1 MSRLTLKKT
10 VFYVVLFAIFLLIP
24 FLFRNLY
31 HLGIITFMLI
41 NALLAVSCWFIMTT
55 GQVTLGHGGFAAI
68 GGYLSAALI
77 ARYSIG
83 SWWSLL
89 IAMLTAGMVALI
101 IGYIT
106 LRIKGIYFI
115 VATLALGEVI
125 RVIFGAWDDPFGGLI
140 GIMNLPPPDAITLP
154 GLPPIKFVSKVSLY
168 YLTLLFTLI
177 GIIVMHR
184 LNRSPIGLVFQGI
197 RQADDLA
204 ENVGINIMGYKVLAF
219 VIGCIFAGMGG
230 VLYTYN
236 VGSIQPSSFTLVQ
249 SAYYL
254 VYVAVGGGANVFGP
268 VLGALVLNI
277 LSEFLR
283 PIKEFE
289 PIVFALILIG
299 AVLLL
304 QGGLVGL
311 VQALWRRLN
320 EITAPIFRRA
330 I

>member
-1 MSRLTLKKT
+1 MNRLNWEKT
-10 VFYVVLFAIFLLIP
+10 VLSVVLLVILMLVP
-24 FLFRNLY
+24 VLSQNMY
-31 HLGIITFMLI
+31 QLGTITFMLV
-41 NALLAVSCWFIMTT
+41 NVLLAVSCWFIMTT
-55 GQVTLGHGGFAAI
+55 GQVTLGHAGFAAI
-68 GGYLSAALI
+68 GGYISAALI
-77 ARYSIG
+77 ARYGIG

-89 IAMLTAGMVALI
+89 IAMITAGIVALI

-125 RVIFGAWDDPFGGLI
+125 RVVFGAWEDPFGGLI
-140 GIMNLPPPDAITLP
+140 GIMNLRPPDAITIP
-154 GLPPIKFVSKVSLY
+154 GLPAIEFVSKVSLY
-168 YLTLLFTLI
+168 YLTLLFALI
-177 GIIVMHR
+177 GIVIMHR

-219 VIGCIFAGMGG
+219 VIGCMFAGMAG

-236 VGSIQPSSFTLVQ
+236 VGSIQPSSFTLIQ
-249 SAYYL
+249 STYYL
-254 VYVAVGGGANVFGP
+254 VYVAVGGSTNVFGP
-268 VLGALVLNI
+268 ILGALVLNI

-283 PIKEFE
+283 PVKEFE

-304 QGGLVGL
+304 QGGLIGL
-311 VQALWRRLN
+311 VQTLWRWIN
-320 EITAPIFRRA
+320 EITARVSKEA

>member
-1 MSRLTLKKT
+1 
-10 VFYVVLFAIFLLIP
+10 
-24 FLFRNLY
+24 
-31 HLGIITFMLI
+31 MLI
-41 NALLAVSCWFIMTT
+41 NVLLAVSCWLIMTT
-55 GQVTLGHGGFAAI
+55 GQVTLGHAGFAAI

-77 ARYSIG
+77 SRYGMG
-83 SWWSLL
+83 SWWSLV
-89 IAMLTAGMVALI
+89 IAMITAGVIALM

-125 RVIFGAWDDPFGGLI
+125 RVVFGAWDDPFGGLI
-140 GIMNLPPPDAITLP
+140 GIMNLPPPNALIVA
-154 GLPPIKFVSKVSLY
+154 GLPAIEFTSKVSLY
-168 YLTLLFTLI
+168 YLTLVLALS
-177 GIIVMHR
+177 GVVMMHR
-184 LNRSPIGLVFQGI
+184 VNRSPIGLVFQGI

-219 VIGCIFAGMGG
+219 VIGCMFASLAG

-236 VGSIQPSSFTLVQ
+236 VGSIQPSSFTLIQ

-254 VYVAVGGGANVFGP
+254 VYVAVGGGINVFGP
-268 VLGALVLNI
+268 ILGALVLNI

-304 QGGLVGL
+304 RGGLIGL
-311 VQALWRRLN
+311 VETLWCRIGELRV
-320 EITAPIFRRA
+320 RA
-330 I
+330 FPKAI

>member
-1 MSRLTLKKT
+1 
-10 VFYVVLFAIFLLIP
+10 
-24 FLFRNLY
+24 
-31 HLGIITFMLI
+31 MLI

-55 GQVTLGHGGFAAI
+55 GQVTLGHAGFAAI

-154 GLPPIKFVSKVSLY
+154 GLSPIKFVSKVSLY

-204 ENVGINIMGYKVLAF
+204 ENVGINIMGYKVLGF

-254 VYVAVGGGANVFGP
+254 VYVAVGGGTNVFGP
-268 VLGALVLNI
+268 ILGALVLNI

-311 VQALWRRLN
+311 VQALWRRIN
-320 EITAPIFRRA
+320 EITAPIFKRA
-330 I
+330 L

>member
-1 MSRLTLKKT
+1 
-10 VFYVVLFAIFLLIP
+10 
-24 FLFRNLY
+24 
-31 HLGIITFMLI
+31 
-41 NALLAVSCWFIMTT
+41 
-55 GQVTLGHGGFAAI
+55 
-68 GGYLSAALI
+68 
-77 ARYSIG
+77 
-83 SWWSLL
+83 
-89 IAMLTAGMVALI
+89 
-101 IGYIT
+101 
-106 LRIKGIYFI
+106 
-115 VATLALGEVI
+115 
-125 RVIFGAWDDPFGGLI
+125 
-140 GIMNLPPPDAITLP
+140 
-154 GLPPIKFVSKVSLY
+154 
-168 YLTLLFTLI
+168 
-177 GIIVMHR
+177 
-184 LNRSPIGLVFQGI
+184 
-197 RQADDLA
+197 
-204 ENVGINIMGYKVLAF
+204 MGYKVLSF

-268 VLGALVLNI
+268 ILGALVLNI

-311 VQALWRRLN
+311 VEALWRRIN

-330 I
+330 V

>member
-1 MSRLTLKKT
+1 
-10 VFYVVLFAIFLLIP
+10 
-24 FLFRNLY
+24 
-31 HLGIITFMLI
+31 MLI

-55 GQVTLGHGGFAAI
+55 GQVTLGHAGFAAI

-77 ARYSIG
+77 AKYAIG

-89 IAMLTAGMVALI
+89 IAMLTAGIVASI

-140 GIMNLPPPDAITLP
+140 GIMNLPPPDAITIP

-168 YLTLLFTLI
+168 YLTLVFALM
-177 GIIVMHR
+177 GIVVMHR

-219 VIGCIFAGMGG
+219 AIGCIFAGMGG

-268 VLGALVLNI
+268 ILGALVLNI

-311 VQALWRRLN
+311 VQALWRRIN
-320 EITAPIFRRA
+320 EITAPISQRA